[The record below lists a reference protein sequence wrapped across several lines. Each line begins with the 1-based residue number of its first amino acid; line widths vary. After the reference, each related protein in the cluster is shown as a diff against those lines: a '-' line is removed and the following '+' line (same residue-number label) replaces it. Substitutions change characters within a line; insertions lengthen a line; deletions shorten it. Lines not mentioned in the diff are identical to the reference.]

1 MIGFKGAI
9 FIIISLFFTVR
20 APMQGYRDFRAAL
33 LSDKKVV
40 KPPVPTIPAGG
51 TITKIIRNV
60 KKEPAQTTSHCVAE
74 PKVRNLPHLLLEIS
88 FALLR

>member
-1 MIGFKGAI
+1 
-9 FIIISLFFTVR
+9 
-20 APMQGYRDFRAAL
+20 MQGYRDYRAAL

-60 KKEPAQTTSHCVAE
+60 KKEHAQTTSYRVAE
-74 PKVRNLPHLLLEIS
+74 PKFKKFTSSSIGN
-88 FALLR
+88 